1 METDSLHYHESGRVY
16 CRAIRTED
24 DNAILR
30 EAGMWYRVNQ
40 AIAVTSLWLVILC
53 RAVRGRSL
61 NSPRQVETTGKR
73 VLSLLRRFPP
83 EQAAEILCNIA
94 EGGDEALSAYL
105 WQKRLH
111 VDPLPKRALYSATR
125 LFPKPDQFDLA
136 ELLLWRGVRLY
147 PDDAQLWSVLL
158 QQNLRHVLYSFALDE
173 WNRAFYRF
181 KRSIAEVPEELRT
194 HGLIRSY
201 YVFESDD
208 CAKLLPAW
216 RHIHSLWFY
225 KDMNGA
231 RLWLERWWLTLS
243 NRAEV
248 PQVVVRSVAWA
259 MLGLGMFAA
268 VSNDPY
274 IARICPDI
282 SHVGRWFLERRPVS
296 LRDWLHGEPSPPLIY
311 TIWTQALLN
320 GRVPLKLIYWA
331 WMNLPKGDY
340 HDVVFRCLHAASL
353 PVARRRVR
361 ETLQAYLSS
370 DEQWFSLPRL
380 HFLCVAAM
388 LLGWQQEYGVL
399 RTLIEQFGIEYAAK
413 ADIDTFRKT
422 HASQR

>member
-1 METDSLHYHESGRVY
+1 
-16 CRAIRTED
+16 
-24 DNAILR
+24 
-30 EAGMWYRVNQ
+30 
-40 AIAVTSLWLVILC
+40 
-53 RAVRGRSL
+53 L

-208 CAKLLPAW
+208 GAKLLPAW